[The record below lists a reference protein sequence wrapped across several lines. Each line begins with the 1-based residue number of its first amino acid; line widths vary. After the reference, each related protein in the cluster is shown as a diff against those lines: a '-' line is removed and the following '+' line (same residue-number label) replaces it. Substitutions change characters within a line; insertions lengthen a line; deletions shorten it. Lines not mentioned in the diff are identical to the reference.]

1 MEAVE
6 KAQVRSAFAEWQA
19 TYSEPAFDL
28 SAKAAIVMSA
38 LFQAFRPWNVGLAN
52 MSGRQN
58 PANAADVGILVN
70 LLGDHATFSV
80 GIAAATLIIKNPLWS
95 EAEILGRI
103 GTVGFE
109 AVEASLGSAIR
120 ELSMSLSIHLK
131 PSVRTIYEISK
142 RFVNLPLLPPD
153 GTVNCYG
160 FSVYGEEFS
169 WIVDSSALYDN
180 TLFFKITRR
189 FGRNESFA
197 ELVRRL
203 RSDQLELLGML
214 NLEVED

>member
-1 MEAVE
+1 VEAVE
-6 KAQVRSAFAEWQA
+6 KAQVLLAFAEWQA

-28 SAKAAIVMSA
+28 SAKAAAVMSA
-38 LFQAFRPWNVGLAN
+38 LFQAFRPWNVALAN

-70 LLGDHATFSV
+70 LLNDHATFSV
-80 GIAAATLIIKNPLWS
+80 GIAAATLVVKNPRWS
-95 EAEILGRI
+95 EAEALGQI
-103 GTVGFE
+103 GTIGFE
-109 AVEASLGSAIR
+109 AVEASVGSAIR

-142 RFVNLPLLPPD
+142 GFLNLPVQPLD
-153 GTVNCYG
+153 GRVRCYG

-169 WIVDSSALYDN
+169 WIVDSSALYDD

-189 FGRNESFA
+189 LGSNGSFA

-214 NLEVED
+214 NLEVD

>member
-1 MEAVE
+1 
-6 KAQVRSAFAEWQA
+6 
-19 TYSEPAFDL
+19 
-28 SAKAAIVMSA
+28 
-38 LFQAFRPWNVGLAN
+38 

-80 GIAAATLIIKNPLWS
+80 GIAAATLIVKNPLWS
-95 EAEILGRI
+95 EAEGLGRI

-153 GTVNCYG
+153 GTVKCYG
-160 FSVYGEEFS
+160 FSVYGGGVFL
-169 WIVDSSALYDN
+169 DSRFLG
-180 TLFFKITRR
+180 TLRR
-189 FGRNESFA
+189 HAIFQDIA
-197 ELVRRL
+197 TLWA
-203 RSDQLELLGML
+203 Q
-214 NLEVED
+214 